1 MVQAALMATSKSVN
15 VNPIREGDGKV
26 DEEVCLEVTLISPQG
41 LQGMRTYTRGAKKV
55 PEEWSG
61 LHRCNLSL

>member
-26 DEEVCLEVTLISPQG
+26 DEGVGFEVT

-55 PEEWSG
+55 PEEWT
-61 LHRCNLSL
+61 